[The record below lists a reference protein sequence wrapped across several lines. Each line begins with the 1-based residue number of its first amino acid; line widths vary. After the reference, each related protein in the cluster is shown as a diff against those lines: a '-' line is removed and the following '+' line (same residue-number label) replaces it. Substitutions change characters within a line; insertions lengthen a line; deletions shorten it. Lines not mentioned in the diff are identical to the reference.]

1 MPISAETQSNSVP
14 AAREDLPLFR
24 QIPGHHS
31 PTPFYLTADM
41 FGGLPLEVAGGEIS
55 ELVGKPVAAPHTH
68 EVPEIY
74 LLMSPTPGGAV
85 IDVVAD
91 DKHYVLTSPATF
103 FIPAGTVH
111 HFVTRVAQPGSYCL
125 GVLLTGS
132 GPGSPA
138 TRPEAGDLLVDDGGE

>member
-1 MPISAETQSNSVP
+1 MSPGGALVNPKSEDNMDKIVSPSPGSAAP

-24 QIPGHHS
+24 QIPGHHA

-41 FGGLPLEVAGGEIS
+41 FGGLPVEVAGGEIS
-55 ELVGKPVAAPHTH
+55 DKVGKPVAAPHTH

-91 DKHYVLTSPATF
+91 DKHYTLTSPAAF

-111 HFVTRVAQPGSYCL
+111 HFVTRSAEPGSYCL
-125 GVLLTGS
+125 GVLLN
-132 GPGSPA
+132 
-138 TRPEAGDLLVDDGGE
+138 GG

>member
-1 MPISAETQSNSVP
+1 MPVNANPQPRSAVP
-14 AAREDLPLFR
+14 AVRDDLPIFR

-41 FGGLPLEVAGGEIS
+41 YGGLPLEVAGGEIS

-74 LLMSPTPGGAV
+74 VLLSPKPGGAV

-91 DKHYVLTSPATF
+91 DEHYTLTSPATF
-103 FIPAGTVH
+103 YIPAGTVH
-111 HFVTRVAQPGSYCL
+111 HFVTRAAEPGSYCL
-125 GVLLTGS
+125 GVLLT
-132 GPGSPA
+132 
-138 TRPEAGDLLVDDGGE
+138 AGDRGHQEPGPRRVTS